1 MGAATGNVNRI
12 FAVVQD
18 WKAVAGKARK
28 GVASCRVA
36 ANEVSEDLWGR
47 EDDSDGDGEYG

>member
-1 MGAATGNVNRI
+1 MNRI